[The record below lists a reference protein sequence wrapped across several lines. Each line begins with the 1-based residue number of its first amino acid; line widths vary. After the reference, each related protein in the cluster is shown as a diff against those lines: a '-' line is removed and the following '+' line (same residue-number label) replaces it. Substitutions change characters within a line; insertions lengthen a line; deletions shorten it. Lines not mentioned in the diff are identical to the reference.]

1 MKKNIQ
7 YLVWTLI
14 ALCVAVGFNS
24 CSDDSSGNNAY
35 GNLKAT
41 FDKMKGSYKGQ
52 MAMPDNGRQEVTFSI
67 DQQANV
73 VLASFPLNNVLS
85 KIYPNDYQRV
95 TPSGDAFSYSCPI
108 DSVGIP
114 ADGQLQFVTKED
126 FSSNRVDFSYTLK
139 KPSGE
144 QEAHSGYMLVKTRGL
159 YNSLMNSLTI
169 NFVVTD
175 LFVDTQDLTSS
186 LCPIDNY
193 IDIASKQQ

>member
-41 FDKMKGSYKGQ
+41 FDKMKGNYKGQ
-52 MAMPDNGRQEVTFSI
+52 MVMPDNGRQEVTFSI

-73 VLASFPLNNVLS
+73 VLTSFPMNNVLS
-85 KIYPNDYQRV
+85 KVYPNDYQRV
-95 TPSGDAFSYSCPI
+95 TLSGDALSYSCPI

-126 FSSNRVDFSYTLK
+126 FSSNRVDFSYTL
-139 KPSGE
+139 GG
-144 QEAHSGYMLVKTRGL
+144 QEHSGYMLVKTRGL
-159 YNSLMNSLTI
+159 YNSLMNCLTI

-175 LFVDTQDLTSS
+175 LFVDTRDLTST

-193 IDIASKQQ
+193 IDIAGKQQ